1 MKTRII
7 TCIVALILLLGNSI
21 HAQVETDTL
30 WKNKLCVITLTDKR
44 EYVGYVLSD
53 DGRELLIQ
61 TDKLGKIYIPKYE
74 VVNII
79 PIHDQ
84 KEIVFGEFQSEGPF
98 TTRYAFTTNALPI
111 KRGENYAMINLYGP
125 EVHFAVRDNFNIGIM
140 TTWMA
145 SPMILSS
152 KYSFKTKNEKLNFS
166 IGALVGTS
174 GYLNVF
180 RGYGGLYFANF
191 SVGSRKKNFTLAGGF
206 AHLSTGFETNV
217 WAEGTYVN
225 SDSYWTGSGASFVS
239 KSTPMLSGPIVSI
252 AGITPVGAKASLV
265 FDSMFGIFSSTRYSR
280 ISTTELVAPVQG
292 YYDPNPPYSWIPGT
306 PGTYSHVVENVPS
319 SQLALFIMP
328 GMRFQTKEKRAFQ
341 ISLAGIAVFR
351 QKGFEDYN
359 DKSFSFP
366 IPMCSWFF
374 KF

>member
-1 MKTRII
+1 MKT
-7 TCIVALILLLGNSI
+7 ILTTLLFSCLFILSKTGF
-21 HAQVETDTL
+21 AQIENDTL
-30 WKNKLCVITLTDKR
+30 WKNKLCVITLVDKR
-44 EYVGYVLSD
+44 EYVGYVISD

-166 IGALVGTS
+166 IGALLGTS

-180 RGYGGLYFANF
+180 RGYGGLYFANLSF
-191 SVGSRKKNFTLAGGF
+191 GSRKKNFTLAAGF
-206 AHLSTGFETNV
+206 AHLSTGFETDV
-217 WAEGTYVN
+217 WPEGTYVN
-225 SDSYWTGSGASFVS
+225 NDSYWTGTSVPFDS
-239 KSTPMLSGPIVSI
+239 KNSPMLSGPIISI

-265 FDSMFGIFSSTRYSR
+265 FDSMFGLFSSTRYSR
-280 ISTTELVAPVQG
+280 VTTTQLVAPGEG

-306 PGTYSHVVENVPS
+306 PGSYSHVIENVPS
-319 SQLALFIMP
+319 TQLALFIMP

-341 ISLAGIAVFR
+341 ISLAGVAVFR
-351 QKGFEDYN
+351 QKGYEDYE

-366 IPMCSWFF
+366 MPMISWFF

>member
-1 MKTRII
+1 MK
-7 TCIVALILLLGNSI
+7 ALFSSLILILFLVASKSANGQI
-21 HAQVETDTL
+21 QTDTL
-30 WKNKLCVITLTDKR
+30 WKDKLCVITLKDKR

-53 DGRELLIQ
+53 DGREILIQ

-74 VVNII
+74 VITII
-79 PIHDQ
+79 PIHDR

-125 EVHFAVRDNFNIGIM
+125 EVHFAVRNNWNVGIM
-140 TTWMA
+140 TTWIA
-145 SPMILSS
+145 SPMILST

-166 IGALVGTS
+166 LGALVGTS

-191 SVGSRKKNFTLAGGF
+191 SVGSRKKNFTLAGGY
-206 AHLSTGFETNV
+206 AHLTTGFETDV
-217 WAEGTYVN
+217 WPEGTYIN
-225 SDSYWTGSGASFVS
+225 NDAYWTGNGISSVS
-239 KSTPMLSGPIVSI
+239 KNTPMLAGPIVSI

-265 FDSMFGIFSSTRYSR
+265 FDSMFGLFSSSRYNR
-280 ISTTELVAPVQG
+280 ITTTELVAPVDG
-292 YYDPNPPYSWIPGT
+292 YYDPNPPYSYIQGT
-306 PGTYSHVVENVPS
+306 PGTYSHAIEKVPT

-341 ISLAGIAVFR
+341 ISLAGVAVFR
-351 QKGFEDYN
+351 QKGYEDFA